1 MTFTILYLLAGLLF
15 ITMALAGSVLKRL
28 PLTASLLYLVIG
40 VLIGPRGFD
49 VIDVDPL
56 RTSLLIERLTEVAV
70 VVSLFT
76 AGLKLR
82 IDWRDVRW
90 RVPLRLAT
98 ISMLA
103 TVLLVAIVG
112 VVALDMSLGA
122 AILLGAVLAPT
133 DPVLASDVQVS
144 DPQDQDR
151 LRIGLTG
158 EAGLNDGTAF
168 PFVMLGLG
176 LLGHHELGT
185 LGWRWVAI
193 DVLWAVPIGLLCGAV
208 FGTVIGHLVLYLR
221 RTHQLALGLEDFL
234 TLGLIAL
241 SYGAAILLHSYGFLA
256 VFAAGLALRRVEQQ
270 LIGDELDEVTQE
282 MSVGLENERDIAT
295 HEKTA
300 PVYLATTMLRFNE
313 QLERVGEV
321 AVVVFVGALLFAVDV
336 PWSAVW
342 FVPLLLLVIRPLSVW
357 IGLRGEPIAPSQ
369 ARLIGWFGIRG
380 IGSIYYLMYAIQ
392 HGLQSPLGRPLTGL
406 VLVTVAVSVLVHG
419 VSVTPLMRRYGDR
432 MERTRTNRSVEG
444 QAVAQ

>member
-15 ITMALAGSVLKRL
+15 VTMTLAGSVLKRL
-28 PLTASLLYLVIG
+28 PLTASLLYLAVGI
-40 VLIGPRGFD
+40 LIGPRGLD

-82 IDWRDVRW
+82 LDWRDARW
-90 RVPLRLAT
+90 RVPLRLAS

-103 TVLLVAIVG
+103 TVLLIAIVG
-112 VVALDMSLGA
+112 VMALDMSIGA

-151 LRIGLTG
+151 LRVGLTG

-185 LGWRWVAI
+185 LGWRWIAV
-193 DVLWAVPIGLLCGAV
+193 DVLWAVPVGLICGAV
-208 FGTVIGHLVLYLR
+208 FGTAIGHMVLHLR
-221 RTHQLALGLEDFL
+221 RAHHLALGLEDFL

-241 SYGAAILLHSYGFLA
+241 SYGAALFLHSYGFLA
-256 VFAAGLALRRVEQQ
+256 VFTAGLALRRVEQQ
-270 LIGDELDEVTQE
+270 LTGDALDEVTQE
-282 MSVGLENERDIAT
+282 MTVGRENESDAAT

-300 PVYLATTMLRFNE
+300 PVYLASAMLHFNE
-313 QLERVGEV
+313 QLERIGEV
-321 AVVVFVGALLFAVDV
+321 AVVVFVGALLFAGGV
-336 PWSAVW
+336 PWAALW
-342 FVPLLLLVIRPLSVW
+342 FVPLLLFVIRPLAVW
-357 IGLRGEPIAPSQ
+357 IGLRGEPIVPSQ

-392 HGLQSPLGRPLTGL
+392 HGLQSPIGRPLTEL
-406 VLVTVAVSVLVHG
+406 VLVTVAVSVLLHG
-419 VSVTPLMRRYGDR
+419 VSVTPLMRHYSNRSQ
-432 MERTRTNRSVEG
+432 RTRMAQPVSG
-444 QAVAQ
+444 QVTAP